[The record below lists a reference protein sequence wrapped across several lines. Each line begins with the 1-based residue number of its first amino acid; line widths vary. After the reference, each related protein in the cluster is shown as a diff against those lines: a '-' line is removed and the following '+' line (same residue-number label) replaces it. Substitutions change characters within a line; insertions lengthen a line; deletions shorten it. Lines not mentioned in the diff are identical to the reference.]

1 MKAVAFAGAL
11 VGASLAPSL
20 AAQVV
25 DYRRAEQLLD
35 WNASRMVSGDSV
47 DAQWLP
53 DGNRFWYRNKIAE
66 GAEYVLV
73 DPVANV
79 RRPVF
84 DNARLAA
91 AMSLS
96 RDTSYDPIKLPFS
109 TFKFVGGER
118 AIEFKASKK
127 LFRCQLGPYSCIV
140 GDTVPDDRAFVV
152 SPDSAWEAFVHQ
164 YNLWIRPRGGNDSMQ
179 LTTDGTEEWWYGN
192 GPPRPYQLMR
202 NDTIQRPS
210 VRWSPDSRKLAV
222 TRQDTRGV
230 GHMHYISYTSQ
241 RPRHY
246 SQPYSL
252 PGDTIVPIPS
262 VYLLTLPANLAA
274 NGGNGGGRRSVA
286 DQVTKAEVKVP
297 ARANQISMGGGG
309 GFGGQADSTWS
320 RNSSRVHF
328 TFLTR
333 ASKALYLMEADAVT
347 GDARVLAADSAR
359 TWVETSPQD
368 PPSWYVTEDGEVIWW
383 SERDGWAHLYRMA
396 QGGTVRNQIT
406 QGAWPVG
413 AVRHVDETA
422 KQIYFTARAR
432 EPGRFLYYAHLYRVG
447 FDGTGLT
454 LLTSEDADHRIE
466 FSPSGRYFIDIQ
478 SRIEAPPVTVLRAA
492 PDGRVIRKLE
502 AADVSLLKAVGW
514 TPPEIFKV
522 KARDG
527 LTDIYGT
534 MFKPSDFDSTNKY
547 PVIDH
552 IYPGPQVGSVGQWR
566 FATGGEERAIAELG
580 FIVVEIDHL
589 GTPLRSKA
597 FHDNYYGNFH
607 DNGLPDHVAAI
618 KQLGARYPWMDLD
631 RVGIYGH
638 SGGGFAS
645 TDAMLTFPEFFKVAV
660 SGAGNHDNRSYNIY
674 WAEKYQGLMKRDSVR
689 KTDNFETSANKT
701 YAKNLQGRLLL
712 MHGDMDDNVHPA
724 NTIQLINELIKANK
738 DFDLIVAPDR
748 AHGLNEPYFIR
759 RRWDY
764 FVRHLAGKEPPRE
777 YEIKRPEGAGGGGGP
792 ER

>member
-1 MKAVAFAGAL
+1 VKPVVL
-11 VGASLAPSL
+11 VGALLGAWWAPSL
-20 AAQVV
+20 SAQVV
-25 DYRRAEQLLD
+25 DYRRAEQMLD

-47 DAQWLP
+47 APQWLP
-53 DGNRFWYRNKIAE
+53 DGNRFWYRNKLAE
-66 GAEYVLV
+66 GAEFVLV

-79 RRPVF
+79 RRLVF

-91 AMSLS
+91 AMSLA
-96 RDTSYDPIKLPFS
+96 RDTSYDPVKLPFS
-109 TFKFVGGER
+109 TFTFVDGER
-118 AIEFKASKK
+118 AIEFKASKR
-127 LFRCQLGPYSCIV
+127 LFRCQLASYSCAV
-140 GDTVPDDRAFVV
+140 RDTLPDDRPFVI
-152 SPDSAWEAFVHQ
+152 SPDSVWEAFIHQ
-164 YNLWIRPRGGNDSMQ
+164 FNVWLRPRNGADSMQ
-179 LTTDGTEEWWYGN
+179 LTTDGTAEWWYGN
-192 GPPRPYQLMR
+192 GPPRPYQMMR

-210 VRWSPDSRKLAV
+210 LRWSPDSRKIAV
-222 TRQDTRGV
+222 SRQDARGV
-230 GHMHYISYTSQ
+230 ERMHYISYTPQ
-241 RPRHY
+241 RPRHF
-246 SQPYSL
+246 SQPYAL
-252 PGDTIVPIPS
+252 PGDTVVPLPS
-262 VYLLTLPANLAA
+262 VHVLTLPANLAA
-274 NGGNGGGRRSVA
+274 NGGNGGRRNIA
-286 DQVTKAEVKVP
+286 DQVTNSPVKLP
-297 ARANQISMGGGG
+297 TRPNQISLGGGGG

-333 ASKALYLMEADAVT
+333 ASKALYLVEADPAT
-347 GDARVLAADSAR
+347 GEAKVLAADSAK

-396 QGGTVRNQIT
+396 QTGTVRNQIT

-422 KQIYFTARAR
+422 KQIYFTARGR
-432 EPGRFLYYAHLYRVG
+432 EPGRFIYYAHLYRVN
-447 FDGTGLT
+447 FDGSGLT
-454 LLTSEDADHRIE
+454 LLTPEDADHRID
-466 FSPSGRYFIDIQ
+466 FSPSGKYFVDIQ
-478 SRIEAPPVTVLRAA
+478 SRIESPPVTVLRAA
-492 PDGRVIRKLE
+492 PDGRVLRKLE
-502 AADVSLLKAVGW
+502 QADVTRLKAIGW
-514 TPPEIFKV
+514 TPPEVFQV

-527 LTDIYGT
+527 ITDIYGT
-534 MFKPSDFDSTNKY
+534 MFKPSDFDSTKKY

-552 IYPGPQVGSVGQWR
+552 IYPGPQIGSVGQWR
-566 FATGGEERAIAELG
+566 FTTGGEERAIAELG

-645 TDAMLTFPEFFKVAV
+645 TDAMLSFPEFFKVAV
-660 SGAGNHDNRSYNIY
+660 SSAGNHDNRSYNIY
-674 WAEKYQGLMKRDSVR
+674 WAEKYQGLMKRDTVR
-689 KTDNFETSANKT
+689 KSDNFESAANKT
-701 YAKNLQGRLLL
+701 YAKNLQGHLLL

-724 NTIQLINELIKANK
+724 MTIQLVNELIKANK

-764 FVRHLAGKEPPRE
+764 FVRYLAGKEPPRE
-777 YEIKRPEGAGGGGGP
+777 YEIKRPEGVGGGGAP
-792 ER
+792 EP